1 MDDVLGRRADAAAH
15 AGEIVDLRSGLAVA
29 FGDKRAFPRLREQ
42 VRDGGLAVERRE
54 AALMVLVQGED
65 PELGALVG
73 ALLDDPAMRLAA
85 LKALPRALK

>member
-1 MDDVLGRRADAAAH
+1 MRSRGSASARTARMREA
-15 AGEIVDLRSGLAVA
+15 RSGLAVA

-54 AALMVLVQGED
+54 AALMVLVQGDD
-65 PELGALVG
+65 PELGVLVG

>member
-1 MDDVLGRRADAAAH
+1 M
-15 AGEIVDLRSGLAVA
+15 
-29 FGDKRAFPRLREQ
+29 REQ

-65 PELGALVG
+65 PELAGLVG